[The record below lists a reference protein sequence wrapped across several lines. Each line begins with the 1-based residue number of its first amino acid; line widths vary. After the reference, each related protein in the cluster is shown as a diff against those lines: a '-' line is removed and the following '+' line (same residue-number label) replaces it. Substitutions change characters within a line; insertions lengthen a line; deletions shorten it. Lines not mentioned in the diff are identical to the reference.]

1 MRENSFVSVPSLS
14 SLKETPNTPFT
25 EMTLKAAR
33 WILWISLFAPLLD
46 MGLRAIL
53 VMSQYMC
60 VWNNLYFQQSDFFLF
75 LELQMVL
82 AEFIFNQPNF
92 DFALIVGLYT
102 TKKLFCC

>member
-25 EMTLKAAR
+25 EMTVKTAR

-60 VWNNLYFQQSDFFLF
+60 VCNHLYFQQSDFFLF

-82 AEFIFNQPNF
+82 AVFIF
-92 DFALIVGLYT
+92 T
-102 TKKLFCC
+102 S